1 MKRPEEV
8 KLSQEEGEAL
18 IERVQAN
25 RLTEADQRVVVQLI
39 RLYFWLTFALRE
51 TKISLGR
58 LKTALFGKGS
68 KKPRAKDD
76 DDDRGG
82 PEGGAG
88 EGDGGATDERAS
100 NRDQG
105 GDNRQRRQGHA
116 GDLRGVSEKRRV
128 DGGDQPAGRDRQW

>member
-1 MKRPEEV
+1 MKHPEEV

-18 IERVQAN
+18 IERVQVN
-25 RLTEADQRVVVQLI
+25 RLTESDQRVLVKLI

-58 LKTALFGKGS
+58 LKSALFGKGS

-76 DDDRGG
+76 DDHRCG

-88 EGDGGATDERAS
+88 EGDSGATDQRAS
-100 NRDQG
+100 KRDQG
-105 GDNRQRRQGHA
+105 GDERQRRQGH
-116 GDLRGVSEKRRV
+116 GRRGA
-128 DGGDQPAGRDRQW
+128 D